1 MAGEEEEKTEE
12 PTPKK
17 IEDAIK
23 EGNVPKSMEVVGA
36 ATLFFGTVYLLF
48 LSSYSFT
55 EIKKMMIFVYNFIG
69 SEMDGPL
76 YYTISYTATMSVL
89 YGLLPIFALVVILT
103 FIFNW
108 VQFGMIFVPIKL
120 KLETLDPINGLQNV
134 FSFKKAIEALKLSL
148 KLVIIF
154 TVMVILFLLTGDDF
168 LAMMDKELNAAID
181 AIQTLLIYF
190 LFTILGIIIIFAI
203 IDFYFTRYYYFKS
216 LRMSKQDLRDE
227 FKNMEG
233 DPQVKARIRSIQVQM
248 SRKRM
253 MKNVPEADVVI
264 TNPTHYAVAL
274 KYDQQKNSA
283 PVMVAKGVDFIA
295 LKIKDIARE
304 NSVPIIENPSLARAL
319 YAQLE
324 LDQQIPEEFY
334 KAIAEIFSYV
344 YELKRKR

>member
-17 IEDAIK
+17 IEDAKK

-36 ATLFFGTVYLLF
+36 ATLFFGTIYLLF

-55 EIKKMMIFVYNFIG
+55 EIKKMMIFTYNFIG
-69 SEMDGPL
+69 SQMDGPL
-76 YYTISYTATMSVL
+76 YYSITYTITMTIM
-89 YGLLPIFALVVILT
+89 YALLPIFVLVVLLT

-108 VQFGMIFVPIKL
+108 AQFGMIFVPV
-120 KLETLDPINGLQNV
+120 KLELEKLDPINGFKNV
-134 FSFKKAIEALKLSL
+134 FSFKKAIEAFKLFLKLL
-148 KLVIIF
+148 IIF
-154 TVMVILFLLTGDDF
+154 AVMVILFLLTGDDF
-168 LAMMDKELNAAID
+168 LAMMDKELPASID
-181 AIQTLLIYF
+181 AMQTLLIYF

-203 IDFYFTRYYYFKS
+203 IDFYFTRHYYFKS

-283 PVMVAKGVDFIA
+283 PIMVAKGVDFIA

-324 LDQQIPEEFY
+324 LEQQIPEEFY